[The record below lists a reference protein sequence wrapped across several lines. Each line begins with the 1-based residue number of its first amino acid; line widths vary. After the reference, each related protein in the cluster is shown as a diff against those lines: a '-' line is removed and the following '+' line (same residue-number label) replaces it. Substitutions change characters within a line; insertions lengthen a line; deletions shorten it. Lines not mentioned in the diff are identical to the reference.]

1 MGPGRIIAM
10 SAVLVAGLSQ
20 TGVASA
26 HPHNVQ
32 VVRGGQPASIAETQE
47 ARVQVFRGSPAAMP
61 VALESKSTSAEPI
74 AVAVSSGSA
83 CTTASP
89 EPSHVLRALGRTP
102 AEARASIRFGL
113 GRGTTQGDIED
124 AATRVIEEVNAQR
137 EAAPIRA
144 VNRL

>member
-1 MGPGRIIAM
+1 MGPVQIIAM

-61 VALESKSTSAEPI
+61 VALESKSTGAEPI
-74 AVAVSSGSA
+74 TVAVSSGSRIWFVDRA
-83 CTTASP
+83 AGTLSVCRLVSTTQVGEHRIDCQS
-89 EPSHVLRALGRTP
+89 RALP
-102 AEARASIRFGL
+102 L
-113 GRGTTQGDIED
+113 
-124 AATRVIEEVNAQR
+124 
-137 EAAPIRA
+137 
-144 VNRL
+144 